1 MVKRDTPKS
10 VNQNRVALVTGGATR
25 LGRQIA
31 LTLHEAGFDI
41 CVHCNNSVI
50 SANTLVEELN
60 SSRPESAFSI
70 VQDLTMTNFAEN
82 ITSMITVKKGRLD
95 LLVNN
100 ASIFN
105 KTSIATHGQTL
116 WDQTMST
123 NAKAPYYLS
132 LSSANL
138 LRKNSGS
145 IVNISDIHGERPR
158 LGYSSYCISKATLDA
173 VTKSLAIELAPE
185 VRVNSVAPGAIIWA
199 DSEETEERTEALS
212 FTPLKRTGEP
222 SDIAKAVLYLAES
235 AYVTG
240 QILRVDGGR
249 ALNV

>member
-1 MVKRDTPKS
+1 
-10 VNQNRVALVTGGATR
+10 
-25 LGRQIA
+25 
-31 LTLHEAGFDI
+31 
-41 CVHCNNSVI
+41 
-50 SANTLVEELN
+50 
-60 SSRPESAFSI
+60 
-70 VQDLTMTNFAEN
+70 
-82 ITSMITVKKGRLD
+82 MITQEEPNWLTT
-95 LLVNN
+95 LQCY
-100 ASIFN
+100 
-105 KTSIATHGQTL
+105 KTSIEPT
-116 WDQTMST
+116 
-123 NAKAPYYLS
+123 AKLS
-132 LSSANL
+132 GIRLCL
-138 LRKNSGS
+138 LMPKLTIYPQNGKLTKEKIRL

-235 AYVTG
+235 TYVTG

>member
-1 MVKRDTPKS
+1 MAKRDTSKGI
-10 VNQNRVALVTGGATR
+10 NQNRVALVTGGATR
-25 LGRQIA
+25 LGRQIS
-31 LTLHEAGFDI
+31 LTLHEAGFDL

-50 SANTLVEELN
+50 SANKLVEQLN
-60 SSRPESAFSI
+60 TSRPESAFSI
-70 VQDLTMTNFAEN
+70 VQDLTETNFAEN
-82 ITSMITVKKGRLD
+82 ITSLIAIKKGRLD

-105 KTSIATHGQTL
+105 KNSIATHSHSH
-116 WDQTMST
+116 WDQTLST

-138 LRKNSGS
+138 LRKSSGS

-158 LGYSSYCISKATLDA
+158 LGYSTYCISKATLDA
-173 VTKSLAIELAPE
+173 VTKSLAIELAPD

-199 DSEETEERTEALS
+199 DSENNVERTEALS
-212 FTPLKRTGEP
+212 VTPLKRTGTP
-222 SDIAKAVLYLAES
+222 CDIGEAVLYLAES